1 MCLGMAKPSPDFT
14 PPFCPAPKCD
24 FHLNP
29 HGWRFKKNGTHL
41 RRFDQRRIQR
51 YRCHHCRRSFSSQ
64 TFSTTY
70 WLKRPDLQAPI
81 LKALLACSGFRQ
93 IARSLSVAPTT
104 VEGQAGRIGRH
115 MLLYHEVGRPEI
127 APKEPLVYDGFE
139 TFEFSQY
146 WPTHLNTVV
155 GAESQFVYATTVAEL
170 RRKGRHTKKQRIRRS
185 ELEHRH
191 GRPDPKAI
199 VKSTME
205 VLALVVPEEA
215 QDEAQE
221 IRLLTD
227 EHKAYPRALRDLP
240 GRHFSH
246 EQTSSK
252 DARIPSNPLQPV
264 NRLHALMRHSG
275 ANHKRETI
283 AWSKRRQSM
292 VWRDC
297 LHRVW
302 RNYVKH
308 VSERGKQGTPA
319 MRLGLTRRRMRWQ
332 EILSGRLFVTRMR
345 LQAPMDRYYWG
356 REPTR
361 QIPNARVHALV
372 LAF

>member
-1 MCLGMAKPSPDFT
+1 MAAPSNDFT
-14 PPFCPAPKCD
+14 PPFCPSPQCD
-24 FHLNP
+24 FHLNSQ
-29 HGWRFKKNGTHL
+29 GWRFKKNGTHL
-41 RRFDQRRIQR
+41 RLFDHRRIQR
-51 YRCHHCRRSFSSQ
+51 YRCHHCHRSFSSQ

-70 WLKRPDLQAPI
+70 WLKRPDLQPPI

-93 IARSLSVAPTT
+93 IARSLGVAPTT

-115 MLLYHEVGRPEI
+115 MLLFHEARRPRG
-127 APKEPLVYDGFE
+127 APQEPLVYDGFE

-155 GAESQFVYATTVAEL
+155 GAQSQFVYATTVAEL
-170 RRKGRHTKKQRIRRS
+170 RRKGRHTRRQKVRRA
-185 ELEHRH
+185 ELETRY

-199 VKSTME
+199 EKSTGE
-205 VLALVVPEEA
+205 ALALVVPRGA
-215 QDEAQE
+215 DEIA
-221 IRLLTD
+221 LLTD
-227 EHKAYPRALRDLP
+227 EHKAYPRALRRLSDR
-240 GRHFSH
+240 GFVH
-246 EQTSSK
+246 EQTSSR
-252 DARIPSNPLQPV
+252 DPRVPANPLQPV
-264 NRLHALMRHSG
+264 NRLHGLMRHSG

-308 VSERGKQGTPA
+308 ISERGKQGTPA
-319 MRLGLTRRRMRWQ
+319 MRLGLTTRRMRWR
-332 EILSGRLFVTRMR
+332 EVLFGRLFVTRLP
-345 LQAPMDRYYWG
+345 LQAPLDRYYWG

-361 QIPNARVHALV
+361 QIPNARTHALL